1 LNFVGRQADRS
12 AARWARRREQ
22 AASVVNAS
30 AAAIFALSRE
40 VHWIQAAVGASFG
53 GWAGALMLKRV
64 NERLLKLAAVAIGA
78 ALTVGLFWK
87 AP

>member
-1 LNFVGRQADRS
+1 MRLGG
-12 AARWARRREQ
+12 
-22 AASVVNAS
+22 ASPAGAV
-30 AAAIFALSRE
+30 AILALSGD
-40 VHWIQAAVGASFG
+40 VHWIQAVVTTIGASFG

-64 NERLLKLAAVAIGA
+64 NERLLKLVVVAIGA